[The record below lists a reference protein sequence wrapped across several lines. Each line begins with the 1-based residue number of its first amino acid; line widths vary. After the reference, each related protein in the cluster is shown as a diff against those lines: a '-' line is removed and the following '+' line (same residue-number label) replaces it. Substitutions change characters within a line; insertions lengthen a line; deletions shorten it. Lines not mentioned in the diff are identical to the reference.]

1 MPAFSFLAEP
11 ADIVDGNF
19 KLTLGLLQQLVNHYP
34 LKSVTPKNSFNKA
47 MLAWFQAFLPEKDI
61 PDFTTAWN
69 DGVLL
74 TLLIDKLK
82 PGVLTNHSLLDS
94 REATNLAIT
103 TAEKSFEIPQ
113 VRETLQQPCTC
124 DSYLF
129 DNNYQRRKQII
140 Q

>member
-1 MPAFSFLAEP
+1 
-11 ADIVDGNF
+11 
-19 KLTLGLLQQLVNHYP
+19 
-34 LKSVTPKNSFNKA
+34 
-47 MLAWFQAFLPEKDI
+47 LPEKDI